1 MEVSVPRES
10 DPSTSK
16 APSPYFDIQ
25 VWEKMSMMQIPG
37 DGEKNASEGN
47 VAKVVCQ
54 PWEIETPYCAVKRPW
69 RHKYRK

>member
-37 DGEKNASEGN
+37 DGEKMHLKKMWLKWSANLGELKLHTA
-47 VAKVVCQ
+47 
-54 PWEIETPYCAVKRPW
+54 P
-69 RHKYRK
+69 